1 MSWHEMLNIVLF
13 NIKTI
18 IKITIISTAF
28 VFLILLFVYPRTY
41 SSTVVVLPPEKNS
54 SMDGLGSILA
64 GKDLSDLFTAS
75 ISNASSQLFVEILK
89 SRSASLYVINKLKIQ
104 KLYDEKDINNA
115 AKLLS
120 DDLRIDINK
129 EGMIKLNVL
138 VNTTPLSII
147 FDNES
152 TKKKLSA
159 DLSNT
164 FIEALDKIN
173 RDKLTSKSKRSRIF
187 IEEQLQIVKVQ
198 LDSVENALMD
208 FQRRNKAISLPDQIK
223 SSIEAA
229 ANIKSEIAKLE
240 IKLGLMGYDF
250 YSDNKSYQFLLKELD
265 QLRQQYAKIEID
277 NQDYFLAF
285 KDVPA
290 LGKELSALV
299 REVKIKN
306 ELYLLLQQQ
315 YYKDKIQENRDL
327 PTIEIL
333 DPAVVPNKK
342 TSPRTLFSAIVSSVA
357 VFLFVSFYFCITNR
371 KRIQQKNNI

>member
-1 MSWHEMLNIVLF
+1 MSWHEMLNVILF
-13 NIKTI
+13 NIKSI
-18 IKITIISTAF
+18 LKITIISTAF

-89 SRSASLYVINKLKIQ
+89 SRSASLYVINKLRIQ
-104 KLYDEKDINNA
+104 KLYDEKDITNA

-147 FDNES
+147 FDNENI
-152 TKKKLSA
+152 KKKLSA

-187 IEEQLQIVKVQ
+187 IEEQLKIVKVQ
-198 LDSVENALMD
+198 LDSVENALMH
-208 FQRRNKAISLPDQIK
+208 FQGRNKAISLPDQIK
-223 SSIEAA
+223 SSIETA

-250 YSDNKSYQFLLKELD
+250 RSDNKSYQFLLKELD

-290 LGKELSALV
+290 LGKELSTLV

-315 YYKDKIQENRDL
+315 FYKDKIQENRDL

-342 TSPRTLFSAIVSSVA
+342 TSPRTLFSTLVSSVA
-357 VFLFVSFYFCITNR
+357 VFIFVSFYFCVTNR
-371 KRIQQKNNI
+371 KKNQQTNNI

>member
-1 MSWHEMLNIVLF
+1 MLNIVLF

-18 IKITIISTAF
+18 LKITIVSTAF
-28 VFLILLFVYPRTY
+28 IFLILLFVYPKTY

-120 DDLRIDINK
+120 EDLRIDINK

-152 TKKKLSA
+152 IKKRLSA

-187 IEEQLQIVKVQ
+187 IEEQLQIVKGQ

-208 FQRRNKAISLPDQIK
+208 FQRMNKAISLPDQIK
-223 SSIEAA
+223 SSIETA

-315 YYKDKIQENRDL
+315 FYKDKIQENRDL

-333 DPAVVPNKK
+333 DTAVVPTKK
-342 TSPRTLFSAIVSSVA
+342 TSPRTLFSAIVSSGA

-371 KRIQQKNNI
+371 KKNQQTNII